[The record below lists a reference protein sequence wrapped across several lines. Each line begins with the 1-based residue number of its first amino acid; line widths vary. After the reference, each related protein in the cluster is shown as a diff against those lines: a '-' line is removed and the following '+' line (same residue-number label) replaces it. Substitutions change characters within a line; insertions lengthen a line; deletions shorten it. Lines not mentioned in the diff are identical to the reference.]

1 MGTGIWSMHFL
12 AMLAFSLP
20 IAISYNFFLVLISLL
35 AAILAAGQALFIV
48 SRPSVPFYGLLK
60 GAISMGIGIAAM
72 HYIGMFAMQMTA
84 TISYNPA
91 LFLLSVVI
99 AVVTSMVALR
109 FALKFSKQPSTA
121 NKMPIFISA
130 TVMGAAILL
139 MHYTGMAAASFKQ
152 SDLSIERANTDN
164 TGLVVMVTV
173 VKFIVLTIGQLFSVE
188 AAAKADY
195 S

>member
-35 AAILAAGQALFIV
+35 VAILAAGQALFIV
-48 SRPSVPFYGLLK
+48 SRPSVAFYGLLR
-60 GAISMGIGIAAM
+60 GAISMGIGIASM
-72 HYIGMFAMQMTA
+72 HYIGMFAMQTAA

-91 LFLLSVVI
+91 LFLLSIAI

-139 MHYTGMAAASFKQ
+139 MHYTGMAAASFKPSESVQ
-152 SDLSIERANTDN
+152 RVSTDN
-164 TGLVVMVTV
+164 TGMVVIVTV
-173 VKFIVLTIGQLFSVE
+173 ITFIVLTVGQLFSVE

>member
-35 AAILAAGQALFIV
+35 VAILAAGQALFIV
-48 SRPSVPFYGLLK
+48 SRPSVAFYGLLT

-72 HYIGMFAMQMTA
+72 HYIGMFAMQTTA

-139 MHYTGMAAASFKQ
+139 MHYTGMAAATFNPSE
-152 SDLSIERANTDN
+152 LSQRVSTDN
-164 TGLVVMVTV
+164 TGMVVIVTV
-173 VKFIVLTIGQLFSVE
+173 ITFIVLTVGQLFSVE